1 MEWGFFRE
9 FGRGYIVKCKQI
21 TNFTRFSE
29 NPGEKTC
36 EIKSDALSIFAAVFT
51 LVSVQK

>member
-1 MEWGFFRE
+1 MGFFLRE
-9 FGRGYIVKCKQI
+9 IDGNHILKCKQI